1 AYNPDFSQIEADAAQ
16 IDVNT
21 TFALFYPERRPFFQE
36 GSDLFRTLYNSFY
49 TRTIND
55 PKFAAKMIGR
65 LGRTNIS
72 ALSAVDE
79 NSPYIIPLRE
89 SSILMNTGRSYVNV
103 FRGLQTIGDN
113 SRIGFLASDRRFE
126 HDGSGTVM
134 ALDFDIRL
142 SQNYRIDGQ
151 YIGTHTHEPND
162 SSLTSRLGDLK
173 FDSGKYTAAFD
184 GESYYGTAFITR
196 LLRRSRSFNVMLD
209 YNQISPTYRTQLGY
223 DPINS
228 HRTFSAG
235 AEYVFYPKGSIFERI
250 TPSAFQFRRWEFEG
264 GEQRNRSLN
273 MSLNMQTRFAQTYFS
288 LNYNR
293 DWERYSGIEFDRLW
307 SVGFDIGSRL
317 SDRLGY
323 NLSFRRGVG
332 VSYYDLAKGR
342 ETGAFFALNL
352 KPYDRLIIEPYIN
365 YSRSVHEETDDVLFD
380 GYIFRTRLRYQ
391 ANREMSLR
399 LIVQYNNFRERWD
412 IDPLLTYRLGSFT
425 VFYVG
430 STYNY
435 DNIEYDP
442 GKVSQWKLSSRQFF
456 MKLQYL
462 FRS

>member
-1 AYNPDFSQIEADAAQ
+1 
-16 IDVNT
+16 
-21 TFALFYPERRPFFQE
+21 
-36 GSDLFRTLYNSFY
+36 
-49 TRTIND
+49 
-55 PKFAAKMIGR
+55 
-65 LGRTNIS
+65 
-72 ALSAVDE
+72 
-79 NSPYIIPLRE
+79 
-89 SSILMNTGRSYVNV
+89 
-103 FRGLQTIGDN
+103 
-113 SRIGFLASDRRFE
+113 
-126 HDGSGTVM
+126 
-134 ALDFDIRL
+134 
-142 SQNYRIDGQ
+142 
-151 YIGTHTHEPND
+151 
-162 SSLTSRLGDLK
+162 
-173 FDSGKYTAAFD
+173 
-184 GESYYGTAFITR
+184 
-196 LLRRSRSFNVMLD
+196 
-209 YNQISPTYRTQLGY
+209 
-223 DPINS
+223 
-228 HRTFSAG
+228 
-235 AEYVFYPKGSIFERI
+235 
-250 TPSAFQFRRWEFEG
+250 
-264 GEQRNRSLN
+264 
-273 MSLNMQTRFAQTYFS
+273 
-288 LNYNR
+288 
-293 DWERYSGIEFDRLW
+293 
-307 SVGFDIGSRL
+307 
-317 SDRLGY
+317 
-323 NLSFRRGVG
+323 VG